1 MVSRLLQAG
10 TKPAAENVPFVGLK
24 PTMPLNAAGTLP
36 EPAVSVPSAN
46 DTSPAATA
54 TADPDEEPPEIRS
67 GSQTLRGYP
76 YGDLQPDSPA
86 ANWSRLVLPMNNAPA
101 CNKASTTVADF
112 SGM

>member
-54 TADPDEEPPEIRS
+54 TADPDDEPPEIRS
-67 GSQTLRGYP
+67 GS
-76 YGDLQPDSPA
+76 
-86 ANWSRLVLPMNNAPA
+86 
-101 CNKASTTVADF
+101 
-112 SGM
+112 